1 MKGVDTMKE
10 FKFKVDWK
18 VFACIFLAGFSA
30 VLGEINDQKKSQEFD
45 DLKERV
51 EALENE
57 EKES

>member
-1 MKGVDTMKE
+1 MKE

-30 VLGEINDQKKSQEFD
+30 VLGEVNDQKKSQEFD

-51 EALENE
+51 KALESE